1 MGFPFYVVY
10 IVLFFIIGLAML
22 AYVSD
27 DRHIVDGL
35 FAFYIIAVLIIT
47 ILGRTYDIDINTMF
61 NPLVKYSA
69 LGKELEQNGW
79 KCFTTEKGY
88 CSEIVLNILL
98 FVPLGFLVPILKE
111 SFQRAW
117 KMLLLGLGFSLFIEC
132 TQLLLHAGCFDT
144 ADLIHNTSG
153 AGIGYLAWWK
163 WMKT

>member
-1 MGFPFYVVY
+1 
-10 IVLFFIIGLAML
+10 ML
-22 AYVSD
+22 AYASD

-47 ILGRTYDIDINTMF
+47 ILGRTYDIDIKTMV

-69 LGKELEQNGW
+69 LGKELDQNGW
-79 KCFTTEKGY
+79 KCFSTAKGY

-117 KMLLLGLGFSLFIEC
+117 KVLLLGLGLFIEF
-132 TQLLLHAGCFDT
+132 TQLMLHAGCFDT
-144 ADLIHNTSG
+144 ADLIHNTAG
-153 AGIGYLAWWK
+153 AGIGYLMWWK
-163 WMKT
+163 WMRE